1 MTGVST
7 TDDVESTPDSVPRLT
22 RLTVSGL
29 LGRFDHVIEFPLGWN
44 FIILHGPNGVGKT
57 TILEMVHA
65 CFSRRFIRLT
75 NAPFQV
81 VRFYFHNESSLRV
94 TMNTQIS
101 SFDRDDGGKI
111 SVTSR
116 WLNFDYFDPNG
127 EQHNWQATPVLSNP
141 SDETIDYLA
150 RSISATR
157 SPVSGKWREPTN
169 GSLMEDAELFA
180 EYADGLPIRVAPSTA
195 MPRSMNNFFKSIEV
209 HLIETQRLLAS
220 RPLGKRSGA
229 ISTSRRPSQKSRVM
243 DYSDDLIRRI
253 RSALAINSTIS
264 QRRDRTFPRRVLST
278 GVHSNLPG
286 EKQIRARFEEQ
297 RSTRNQLAEIAVL
310 DMAEDVPLPD
320 RALEDWERI
329 VLTTYLDDAEE
340 KLATF
345 APLLSR
351 LTVLKNIVNSRFKYK
366 TLAFDR
372 DRGFVFLTNEE
383 GFELSADR
391 LSSGEQ
397 HELVL
402 IYDLLFN
409 VTPKALV
416 LIDEP
421 ELSLHVAWQQRFL
434 SDITQISD
442 INGLRFIV
450 ATHSPQI
457 VHKNWSRMV
466 ALGDDDPQE

>member
-1 MTGVST
+1 MST
-7 TDDVESTPDSVPRLT
+7 TDDFEPVPDSAPRLT
-22 RLTVSGL
+22 RLVVKGL
-29 LGRFDHVIEFPLGWN
+29 LGRFDHDIEFPLDWN

-57 TILEMVHA
+57 TLLEMIHA
-65 CFSRRFIRLT
+65 CFNRRFTRLT
-75 NAPFQV
+75 NAPFAKATF
-81 VRFYFHNESSLRV
+81 RFHDRSSLDV
-94 TMNTQIS
+94 SLKSQIN
-101 SFDRDDGGKI
+101 SFNRDDGGEI
-111 SVTSR
+111 SVTTR
-116 WLNFDYFDPNG
+116 WLIFTYTDQNG
-127 EQHNWQATPVLSNP
+127 DRHDWHTTAVVSKP
-141 SDETIDYLA
+141 SVETIEYLA
-150 RSISATR
+150 RIVGAIR
-157 SPVSGKWREPTN
+157 APASGRWRDPTN
-169 GSLMEDAELFA
+169 GSLMDDFELFA
-180 EYADGLPIRVAPSTA
+180 EYGEQLPVRLSPTIA
-195 MPRSMNNFFKSIEV
+195 MPRQMNEFFRSIEV

-220 RPLGKRSGA
+220 RTQARRSVGVA
-229 ISTSRRPSQKSRVM
+229 VPRASSQKSRVM
-243 DYSDDLIRRI
+243 DYSDDLTRRI
-253 RSALAINSTIS
+253 RSALARNSTIS

-278 GVHSNLPG
+278 GVHSNLPN
-286 EKQIRARFEEQ
+286 EQQIRARFEQQ
-297 RSTRNQLAEIAVL
+297 RNTRNDLAQIAVL

-345 APLLSR
+345 GPLLSR
-351 LTVLKNIVNSRFKYK
+351 LTVLRNIVNARFKYK

-372 DRGFVFLTNEE
+372 DRGFVFLSNNE
-383 GFELSADR
+383 GFELTADR

-409 VTPKALV
+409 VTPQTLV

-421 ELSLHVAWQQRFL
+421 ELSLHVAWQQQFL

-466 ALGDDDPQE
+466 ALGDDDTDQE